1 VQNTQVDPWNK
12 IEDSDVS
19 SHSYGLLM
27 LNKDAKSIHWRKAC
41 LVSSVGKLD
50 IHMWKTE
57 TRDPSSPSKKNEN
70 ESKMLMYDLKLC
82 MYCKKT

>member
-1 VQNTQVDPWNK
+1 MVLVQNTQVDQWNK

-19 SHSYGLLM
+19 SHSHSPVM
-27 LNKDAKSIHWRKAC
+27 LNKDAKSRHWTKAS
-41 LVSSVGKLD
+41 LVSTVGKLD

-57 TRDPSSPSKKNEN
+57 TRDQSLLSIKCTEN

-82 MYCKKT
+82 M